1 MARMKE
7 LDNANNL
14 FNTFVKVMDKDLSE
28 MRQEEDEE
36 IKDMLASLSSAYRS
50 VEDVAAIA
58 CRREDQKH
66 CKQMLSDACEKINSV
81 CTKLEEKLS

>member
-7 LDNANNL
+7 LDTANNL

-58 CRREDQKH
+58 DQKH